1 MPTSWK
7 KKFDKGEEPI
17 EIGKSF
23 KYSNYNI
30 KYMYYFVDMTKKMA
44 KMWKI
49 GQSYPTVKCRT
60 CIHFILSISNLSI
73 TSSVVLLS
81 FPPPSPSPKP
91 HQLYF
96 SPFTHRRPETKNRKP
111 VGRQIILSRLSQ
123 RLKGLAT
130 SLEFR
135 NISCEEIIH
144 SKCHASN
151 SEVGIMKA
159 N

>member
-30 KYMYYFVDMTKKMA
+30 KYIHYSFCWHDKKNGKDVKNRSELSDGEMQNLHTFYIEHKQPLYHFVRC
-44 KMWKI
+44 
-49 GQSYPTVKCRT
+49 P
-60 CIHFILSISNLSI
+60 
-73 TSSVVLLS
+73 SVL
-81 FPPPSPSPKP
+81 PSPSPKP

-135 NISCEEIIH
+135 NISCEEISH

-151 SEVGIMKA
+151 SEVGIIKA